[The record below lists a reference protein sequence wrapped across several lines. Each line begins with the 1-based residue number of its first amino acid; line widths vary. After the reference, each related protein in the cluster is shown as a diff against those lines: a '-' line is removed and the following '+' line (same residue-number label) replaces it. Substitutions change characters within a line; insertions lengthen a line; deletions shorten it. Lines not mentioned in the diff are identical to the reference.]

1 MASHCPDLRDTSF
14 RIVSIIGRKVQRYLR
29 LVTSKEMTMSLN
41 LPKTIADYIEANER
55 LDLQGMLK
63 HFQPDAVFID
73 NGKRYEGVAEIRNLL
88 EEEAI
93 AVKAI
98 FTPDTV
104 REEDGD
110 VVVEGPAHG
119 DFPGSPLRFTY
130 RFTLA
135 HGAIKTLETTV

>member
-1 MASHCPDLRDTSF
+1 MN
-14 RIVSIIGRKVQRYLR
+14 
-29 LVTSKEMTMSLN
+29 MSLN
-41 LPKTIADYIEANER
+41 LPQPIADYIEANKR
-55 LDLQGMLK
+55 LDLEGMMK
-63 HFQPDAVFID
+63 RFTNDAIFID
-73 NGKRYEGVAEIRNLL
+73 NGKHYVGPAKIRQLL

-98 FTPDTV
+98 FEPETV

-110 VVVEGPAHG
+110 VVLEGPAHG

-135 HGAIKTLETTV
+135 HNAIKTLETTI

>member
-1 MASHCPDLRDTSF
+1 
-14 RIVSIIGRKVQRYLR
+14 
-29 LVTSKEMTMSLN
+29 MTMN
-41 LPKTIADYIEANER
+41 LPKPIADYVEANAR
-55 LDLQGMLK
+55 LDIEGMMKPFLD
-63 HFQPDAVFID
+63 DAVFID
-73 NGKRYEGVAEIRNLL
+73 NGKRYEGLAEIRKLL
-88 EEEAI
+88 KEEAI

-110 VVVEGPAHG
+110 VVIEGPAYG

-130 RFTLA
+130 RFTLV